1 MNFDLIRR
9 KLIEKLPFYA
19 SIINSVQFKEL
30 AIANPIAC
38 TDGKDVYYNPNYFK
52 NLTEE
57 QVIFAFANA
66 ICHIGFHDVTRLEDK
81 NALVWN
87 IATDA
92 VINEFLRKMGLNGI
106 KGLIDI
112 PTGSLNAED
121 LYNKLME
128 QEKEGTIQLNGD
140 GSPKIHI

>member
-1 MNFDLIRR
+1 MEVN
-9 KLIEKLPFYA
+9 
-19 SIINSVQFKEL
+19 
-30 AIANPIAC
+30 
-38 TDGKDVYYNPNYFK
+38 
-52 NLTEE
+52 TEE
-57 QVIFAFANA
+57 YEVKIKKLDDGTFS
-66 ICHIGFHDVTRLEDK
+66 
-81 NALVWN
+81 
-87 IATDA
+87 DA